1 MFCEMNA
8 FSKFVLFVPKAGPV
22 MQPDSPHA
30 SLVVMRPA
38 PPRSLVIAHCLATSI
53 NVTEENESD
62 EVFIIH
68 GLLPAKSL
76 SALFVLLS
84 IIKPLRMKILQR
96 FEQMT
101 ST

>member
-53 NVTEENESD
+53 DGTEEKESD

-68 GLLPAKSL
+68 SLLPAKSL
-76 SALFVLLS
+76 SALFVLPS
-84 IIKPLRMKILQR
+84 IIKHFCMKILQGC
-96 FEQMT
+96 EQIN